1 MYIIQYFPRT
11 SQVGSLPYEQDQHLL
26 KNYHMHGAVIAPSPR
41 HLKIFPVLKIKL
53 LRDGE
58 EKLCT
63 THPAYTLNSVSC
75 CKVQDVVLG
84 KGLNPI

>member
-1 MYIIQYFPRT
+1 MYIIQYFPGT

-26 KNYHMHGAVIAPSPR
+26 KSYHMHGAVIAPSPR
-41 HLKIFPVLKIKL
+41 HLNIFPVLKIKL

-58 EKLCT
+58 ERLCT
-63 THPAYTLNSVSC
+63 THPTVNSVSC
-75 CKVQDVVLG
+75 CKVQDVVHG